1 MEIVK
6 DFPNLSI
13 VDVKSSVER
22 ILDVVTKIST
32 AVNVMAWL
40 TLIVGSA
47 VLFSIA
53 NHQAQR
59 RKKEIALIKIFGAP
73 FNSVRKMILTE
84 FILIGT
90 ATGVV
95 GSALGSLFS
104 LGISHFVFQAP
115 WKPDLLIPIASCSA
129 LVLLVVTTGWLA
141 TGASLRTKS
150 SELLNG

>member
-1 MEIVK
+1 M
-6 DFPNLSI
+6 SI

-95 GSALGSLFS
+95 GSALGSLLS

-115 WKPDLLIPIASCSA
+115 WKPDLLSPIASCSA